1 MSRISYRVLNL
12 VFFSGKGRGTS
23 FQILSLRK
31 GANSKRGAY
40 LKFTQSLIPLK
51 GLGGMD
57 ERKVCKVNT
66 IAFLHHPYAT
76 ACGCHVA
83 KWIK

>member
-1 MSRISYRVLNL
+1 MVNISLPK
-12 VFFSGKGRGTS
+12 S
-23 FQILSLRK
+23 
-31 GANSKRGAY
+31 
-40 LKFTQSLIPLK
+40 

-83 KWIK
+83 KWFK